1 MFKKITCITLL
12 IFAMVP
18 FLGGCSNTSNSN
30 GAASTSQT
38 APKSVVERGGDF
50 SSFKTYDIDGNV
62 VTQDIFKDFDLT
74 MINIWGTYCS
84 PCIREM
90 PDLGEIHD
98 EYKDRKVN
106 VVGIVID
113 VQNNDGSLS
122 KSKVDIAYQII
133 EKTGAD
139 YLHIVPSNELIN
151 AKLKNVY
158 SVPTTIFVDKNGNF
172 VGKEYVGSK
181 SKSEWTKVIN
191 DTLKLV
197 VK

>member
-1 MFKKITCITLL
+1 MKCS

-113 VQNNDGSLS
+113 VQNNDGSVLRYGEIRPAIEQ
-122 KSKVDIAYQII
+122 VLEEDGIDGELAYEQ
-133 EKTGAD
+133 
-139 YLHIVPSNELIN
+139 
-151 AKLKNVY
+151 
-158 SVPTTIFVDKNGNF
+158 SV
-172 VGKEYVGSK
+172 
-181 SKSEWTKVIN
+181 
-191 DTLKLV
+191 
-197 VK
+197 